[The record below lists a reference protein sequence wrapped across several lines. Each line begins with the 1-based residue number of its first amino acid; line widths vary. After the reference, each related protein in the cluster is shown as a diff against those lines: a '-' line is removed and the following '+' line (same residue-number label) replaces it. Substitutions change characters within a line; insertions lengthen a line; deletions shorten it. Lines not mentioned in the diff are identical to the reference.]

1 MRASL
6 LIAGL
11 LLGTTATAADL
22 QTQINTV
29 HQAELGQQA
38 ERRAEWEYR
47 MREQQ
52 AAWQWEYDHW
62 LAEKRRVEAAR
73 AAREAER
80 RADKRRDQG
89 YEDELRRLDIEERK
103 LRLTQLKARTDRSG
117 EFIDQELH
125 GEAARTDEIQSR
137 ADANR
142 NLSEGG
148 KALMQSEGVAREKEA
163 GSWFK

>member
-1 MRASL
+1 MRAFL
-6 LIAGL
+6 LIAAL
-11 LLGTTATAADL
+11 LLVTTATAADL
-22 QTQINTV
+22 QTQIDTV
-29 HQAELGQQA
+29 RQAELGQQA

-47 MREQQ
+47 LREQQ

-62 LAEKRRVEAAR
+62 LAEKRRIEAAR
-73 AAREAER
+73 ASREAER
-80 RADKRRDQG
+80 RADKRREQV

-103 LRLTQLKARTDRSG
+103 LRLTQLKTRTERSG

-142 NLSEGG
+142 NLSEGA
-148 KALMQSEGVAREKEA
+148 KTLMQSEGAAREKEA
-163 GSWFK
+163 SSWFK